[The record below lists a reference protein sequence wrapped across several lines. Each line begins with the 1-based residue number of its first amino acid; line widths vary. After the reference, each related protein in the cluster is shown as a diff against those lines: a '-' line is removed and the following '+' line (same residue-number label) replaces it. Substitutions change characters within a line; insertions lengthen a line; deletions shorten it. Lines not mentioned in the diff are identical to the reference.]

1 MLNGKGIFLLSFKKI
16 PGTVV
21 QFRVGTSDQ
30 IFVSTPGGTHLYPRA
45 MLYECCKWK
54 KKRKSRRLSYLYV
67 VLKSQKPFQNN

>member
-45 MLYECCKWK
+45 MLYECCK
-54 KKRKSRRLSYLYV
+54 
-67 VLKSQKPFQNN
+67 